1 MSDGAA
7 AAGTAAGLPRL
18 ATRERPSLTLVVI
31 LGALSSFG
39 PLSID
44 VYLPA
49 LPSLT
54 RSLHASASAGQLTLT
69 SSMLGIALG
78 QLVAGPTSDRFGRRQ
93 PLLIGLA
100 GYAVISLACA
110 SMPSIWP
117 LIVIR
122 FIQGMLGGSG
132 IVIARAVVRDL
143 FEGLVA
149 ARLFATLIMI
159 TGIAP
164 VLAPVLGAQV
174 LRFSSWRGTFVLLGV
189 VGLLILLMAALGLK
203 ETLPAEK
210 RHQGGLR
217 ETLGTFGRLL
227 GDRGFAPYALALA
240 LASCAM
246 FAYIAGSSYVLEN
259 VFGTSPQAFSAVFA
273 VNSVGFIL
281 VAQASRRIV
290 GRFGPARLLRWGLV
304 VLALAS
310 LGTLAVAL
318 TGAGLWPMLVTL
330 FVTMSSCGLVLPNGV
345 AAAMIGQPSALGAAS
360 ALIGL
365 GQFGS
370 GAAIAPLVGI
380 GGPYD
385 AVPMGIIMGAG
396 SVAAVGVD
404 LGWTRRVRRGRDAS

>member
-7 AAGTAAGLPRL
+7 ATAVSPGEVAAAR
-18 ATRERPSLTLVVI
+18 TERPRFTLVVI

-78 QLVAGPTSDRFGRRQ
+78 QLVAGPTSDRFGRRR
-93 PLLIGLA
+93 PLLGGLA
-100 GYAVISLACA
+100 GYALISFACA
-110 SMPSIWP
+110 LMPSIWP
-117 LIVIR
+117 LIGVR
-122 FIQGMLGGSG
+122 FVQGLLGGAG
-132 IVIARAVVRDL
+132 IVIARAIVRDL
-143 FEGLVA
+143 FEGVTA
-149 ARLFATLIMI
+149 ARLFATLMMI

-174 LRFSSWRGTFVLLGV
+174 LRFSSWRGTFVLLAI
-189 VGLLILLMAALGLK
+189 VGLAMLLMVAFGLE
-203 ETLPAEK
+203 ETLATGK

-217 ETLGTFGRLL
+217 ETMRIFRRLL
-227 GDRGFAPYALALA
+227 GDRRFAPYALALA
-240 LASCAM
+240 LASCSV

-259 VFGTSPQAFSAVFA
+259 VFRTSPQVFSAVFA
-273 VNSVGFIL
+273 VNSVGFII
-281 VAQASRRIV
+281 VAQVGGRIV

-310 LGTLAVAL
+310 LGTLTVAV
-318 TGAGLWPMLVTL
+318 TGAGLWPLLVTL
-330 FVTMSSCGLVLPNGV
+330 FVMMSSAGLVLPNGV
-345 AAAMIGQPSALGAAS
+345 AAAMIGQQSALGAAS
-360 ALIGL
+360 ALVGL

-370 GAAIAPLVGI
+370 GALVAPLVGI
-380 GGPYD
+380 GGAYD
-385 AVPMGIIMGAG
+385 VVPMGIIMGVG
-396 SVAAVGVD
+396 GVAAVGVD
-404 LGWTRRVRRGRDAS
+404 VGFRNRP